1 MRSVLLAVILFVAAP
16 LGAQEQRAVFLYDV
30 NCATRYDDRVSV
42 PGAWQMA
49 LRGNTY
55 GVRGIPGS
63 TGSALTITPGDSGA
77 RPATITRTSTR
88 PSVRTVVRNVGG
100 RCEMTSERIAT
111 DELLAWA
118 GREADAAE
126 RNQRYWTRVRNVLF
140 ATGIVVVAG
149 TAAYASSEIDR
160 NGEVDATTFLAGG
173 ALGITISVLGAT
185 QAQPEVS
192 SARQQRDKYRAFER
206 WIVSEGR

>member
-1 MRSVLLAVILFVAAP
+1 
-16 LGAQEQRAVFLYDV
+16 
-30 NCATRYDDRVSV
+30 
-42 PGAWQMA
+42 
-49 LRGNTY
+49 
-55 GVRGIPGS
+55 
-63 TGSALTITPGDSGA
+63 
-77 RPATITRTSTR
+77 
-88 PSVRTVVRNVGG
+88 
-100 RCEMTSERIAT
+100 MTSERIAT